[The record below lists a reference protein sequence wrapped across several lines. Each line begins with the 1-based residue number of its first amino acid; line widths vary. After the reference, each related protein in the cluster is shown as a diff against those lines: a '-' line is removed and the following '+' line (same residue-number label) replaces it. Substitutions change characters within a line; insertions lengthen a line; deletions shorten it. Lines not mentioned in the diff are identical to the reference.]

1 MNAPADKPKKTITIF
16 VNNQPVEIEKGRV
29 TGAEIKR
36 LAGVPAEFKL
46 YSEKGK
52 QISDTEEVEVKDEEK
67 FTAISGQ
74 DVS

>member
-1 MNAPADKPKKTITIF
+1 MNEASDKPKKTITIF
-16 VNNQPVEIEKGRV
+16 VNNQPVQMEKGRV

-36 LAGVPAEFKL
+36 AAAVPHEFKL
-46 YSEKGK
+46 YDQKGK
-52 QISDTEEVEVKDEEK
+52 QISDTEEVEIKDQEK